1 MATYAP
7 DYRFAKRLRKI
18 STLCLLSILFYG
30 CKQYPGSSEK
40 RGEIKRELAG
50 MPLKN
55 FVLQR
60 VAAYREAALQDRF
73 DEAERQLN
81 LITRIKNNL
90 PGAPLSLDI
99 DALNRHLACCK
110 KRYAEQQAREKELA
124 RERFLLEHGRPI
136 MMLPLGVDESWLERV
151 SNRERREWGEPRAD
165 RAESC
170 LPNYDD
176 GGGCSIL

>member
-73 DEAERQLN
+73 DEAERQLALLRTLLSHFPHEQLECTIKN
-81 LITRIKNNL
+81 LEVVLQASREKKRIGEESIQKDLERKAKCEAAARRAREEADRELKQQAEREMERIKE
-90 PGAPLSLDI
+90 PT
-99 DALNRHLACCK
+99 CCT
-110 KRYAEQQAREKELA
+110 
-124 RERFLLEHGRPI
+124 I
-136 MMLPLGVDESWLERV
+136 S
-151 SNRERREWGEPRAD
+151 
-165 RAESC
+165 
-170 LPNYDD
+170 
-176 GGGCSIL
+176 